1 MIGVGKEDARAEFF
15 ERFMR
20 QSLDRCG
27 GSHRHECWG
36 FDLSVR
42 RGKASAAGAGRI
54 GLLYFKRKIHLRSLA
69 AAAIKT
75 LPTPL
80 CPKPKRPTGRIRS
93 GRRPPV

>member
-1 MIGVGKEDARAEFF
+1 MIGVGKEDARAQFL
-15 ERFMR
+15 ERFMC
-20 QSLDRCG
+20 QSLNCCG
-27 GSHRHECWG
+27 GTHRHERWG
-36 FDLSVR
+36 FNLSVR
-42 RGKASAAGAGRI
+42 CSEASAAGAGRI